1 MLEWPAPPTVSGMPR
16 ITVTSVYVD
25 DQTRALAFYT
35 EVLGFV
41 IKHDLPAGDFR
52 WLTVVDPGDPGG
64 TQLLLEPDQHPAAR
78 AYATA
83 LHADGIPAAQFEVD
97 DIHRVHDELK
107 ERGARIVQPPTEMG
121 PVWAL
126 VLDDTCGN
134 LIQLVT
140 APEM

>member
-1 MLEWPAPPTVSGMPR
+1 MPTDACRPTVGSMPR
-16 ITVTSVYVD
+16 ITVTSVHVD

-78 AYATA
+78 AYA
-83 LHADGIPAAQFEVD
+83 I
-97 DIHRVHDELK
+97 
-107 ERGARIVQPPTEMG
+107 RIVCVRRLFGSPISSCSREP
-121 PVWAL
+121 
-126 VLDDTCGN
+126 
-134 LIQLVT
+134 
-140 APEM
+140 

>member
-1 MLEWPAPPTVSGMPR
+1 M
-16 ITVTSVYVD
+16 
-25 DQTRALAFYT
+25 
-35 EVLGFV
+35 
-41 IKHDLPAGDFR
+41 
-52 WLTVVDPGDPGG
+52 
-64 TQLLLEPDQHPAAR
+64 
-78 AYATA
+78 
-83 LHADGIPAAQFEVD
+83 D